1 MQQEEQ
7 ASVAQ
12 NGGNK
17 ASVAQNGGNKVS
29 VAQNGE
35 NDDPDTDPSTDGGG
49 ERRAAVRHRVFRIE
63 VRVATFDSFRASYL
77 RDVSTGGL
85 FVRSAKPLPVGTKVM
100 VQLKLAALEPVALP
114 GVVVRLE
121 ATGFGVRFSALNAAQ
136 QSSLEALLNLVQS
149 PPLPTPAPM
158 ASSPS
163 AEAAEQSANL
173 SAQLAEAKGAIE
185 AYEQTLALLREAEME
200 AVMRAETAELERRVL
215 VDGMKELSARV
226 ASLEAE
232 RASLQTI
239 VSTSQHLLQKEREV
253 AKSAVARSEA
263 EHAALQ
269 QLESE
274 LETLRASLG
283 NEEVQALRR
292 EAQNLSQ
299 MVDEERLKAL
309 AMQRALERFIA
320 MGGSPPTPPPTK
332 PPSK

>member
-1 MQQEEQ
+1 MEDVENELTGD
-7 ASVAQ
+7 SLE
-12 NGGNK
+12 
-17 ASVAQNGGNKVS
+17 
-29 VAQNGE
+29 GE
-35 NDDPDTDPSTDGGG
+35 

-100 VQLKLAALEPVALP
+100 VQLKLASLDPVALP

-121 ATGFGVRFSALNAAQ
+121 PNGFGVRFSMLNAAQ
-136 QSSLEALLNLVQS
+136 QASLDALLAHVQ
-149 PPLPTPAPM
+149 PPSLPTPVPM

-163 AEAAEQSANL
+163 VLAADLAASL
-173 SAQLAEAKGAIE
+173 SAELAEAKGAIE

-200 AVMRAETAELERRVL
+200 AVQRAEAAEHERRVL
-215 VDGMKELSARV
+215 VDGMKELTARV
-226 ASLEAE
+226 AALEAE

-239 VSTSQHLLQKEREV
+239 VSTSQALLQNEREV
-253 AKSAVARSEA
+253 AKSALARSEA
-263 EHAALQ
+263 ERASLQ
-269 QLESE
+269 QLETE

-309 AMQRALERFIA
+309 AMQRALERFVA

-332 PPSK
+332 PSK